1 MHPDEYPSLI
11 LWGDISESAGAGSEV
26 EWGNRMKK
34 GLSTEQNA
42 SNITKVMALLT
53 ETPARLSVLS
63 RTMSAARLHLPLG
76 KEERSFIEVLA
87 HLVNSE
93 ARTSDATYLALL
105 RDEPLIDDI
114 HPERE
119 LGKLL
124 RYDLVDFPDLLAYF
138 KTRRKVLLR
147 VLSGLTDA
155 QWARSAREEGKKRK
169 ESVYWR
175 VRALALH
182 ESEHLDDLE
191 RKLRR

>member
-11 LWGDISESAGAGSEV
+11 LWGEISESAGAGSDV

-42 SNITKVMALLT
+42 SNITEVMALLT
-53 ETPARLSVLS
+53 EIPAKLRVLS
-63 RTMSAARLHLPLG
+63 KNMSVAQLHLPLG
-76 KEERSFIEVLA
+76 KGERSFIEVLA

-93 ARTSDATYLALL
+93 ARTSEAIQLALL

-114 HPERE
+114 HPEHE

-138 KTRRKVLLR
+138 ETRRKVLLR

-155 QWARSAREEGKKRK
+155 QWARSTREEGKKRK